1 MERTR
6 VTYVSARA
14 GWIHKLKK
22 KGSLMYSPALLG
34 YMSGAKKSDMCIH
47 KSRVD
52 T

>member
-1 MERTR
+1 MERKRVPYVTTR
-6 VTYVSARA
+6 VE
-14 GWIHKLKK
+14 WIHELKK

-34 YMSGAKKSDMCIH
+34 YMSGANKSDICIR